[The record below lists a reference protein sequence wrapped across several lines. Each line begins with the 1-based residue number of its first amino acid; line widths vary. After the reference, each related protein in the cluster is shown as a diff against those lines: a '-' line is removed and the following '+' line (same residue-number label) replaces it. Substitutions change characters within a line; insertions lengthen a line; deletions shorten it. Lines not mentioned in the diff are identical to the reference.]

1 MTTSRNHIDK
11 INKQNIMTDT
21 VVNSVTNVEKNISN
35 HNTNHEQCENC
46 CISFHKNKIK
56 EKDCCESYVCSSCND
71 HYCYQC
77 GRYACPVCGCEKC
90 G

>member
-1 MTTSRNHIDK
+1 MITSRNHIDK

-21 VVNSVTNVEKNISN
+21 VVNNVNNVEKNISN
-35 HNTNHEQCENC
+35 HNTNHSECDHC
-46 CISFHKNKIK
+46 CISFHKNNIT

-71 HYCYQC
+71 QYCYQC